1 MFKYPGQQ
9 GIGGIIVGNVY
20 YAPAIESVKKSLRDK
35 NNLSK
40 MIDSLESTLIEQ
52 QTDLVNHIEAQKLL
66 SSLSDKN
73 TNAILGFITGVINK
87 ALSEIFP
94 NKTRMVR
101 LTKKLYAGS
110 RPHIV
115 AELVNEEGIVLDM
128 EDQAGTGLCQVV
140 SFLFEICIIEI
151 RKGRRLVLSDER
163 LSGLHKH
170 AKKILGELIQIFE
183 ENGFQFIFV
192 EYALNDIGKI
202 YNIESKGDHSVVVS
216 LGDGEE
222 YDDSKIYLSDE
233 VDLSVVDKDYVD
245 DCEDVQ
251 SEVLG

>member
-1 MFKYPGQQ
+1 MS
-9 GIGGIIVGNVY
+9 NVY
-20 YAPAIESVKKSLRDK
+20 YAPTIELVKKSLRDK
-35 NNLSK
+35 ANLSRT
-40 MIDSLESTLIEQ
+40 ISSLEDTLLEQ

-87 ALSEIFP
+87 ALAEIFP

-115 AELVNEEGIVLDM
+115 AELINEEGIVLDM

-151 RKGRRLVLSDER
+151 RKGRRLILSDER
-163 LSGLHKH
+163 LSGLHKR

-183 ENGFQFIFV
+183 KNGFQFMFV

-202 YNIESKGDHSVVVS
+202 YNIESRGSYSVVVS
-216 LGDGEE
+216 LGDGET
-222 YDDSKIYLSDE
+222 YDDSKVYLSDE
-233 VDLSVVDKDYVD
+233 VDLSVMDKDYVEEETD
-245 DCEDVQ
+245 LV
-251 SEVLG
+251 SEEVVG